1 MTIELSNSADLLGM
15 VGQEIGTGEWHAI
28 TQHQVNIFADAT
40 HDHQWIHVEPERAAK
55 GPYGGPIA
63 HGYLTLSFC
72 PVFLDDVLKINEVT
86 AAVNYGVNRVRFPAP
101 VPVGSRI
108 RGHVTLVAAEQ
119 KQTGLECAFGILV
132 ELEGSDRPACVG
144 ETVAIGGFFQI
155 GLALEVVHELGA
167 LFEATD
173 DEPAAFGKP
182 RDLTLM
188 FTVSPGDWVA
198 D

>member
-1 MTIELSNSADLLGM
+1 MTIQLGRPADLLGM

-72 PVFLDDVLKINEVT
+72 PVFLDDVLQIDAVT

-108 RGHVTLVAAEQ
+108 RGHVRLVSAEQ
-119 KQTGLECAFGILV
+119 KRRPGVRVRNPRRARGVGSAGLRHRDG
-132 ELEGSDRPACVG
+132 
-144 ETVAIGGFFQI
+144 
-155 GLALEVVHELGA
+155 
-167 LFEATD
+167 
-173 DEPAAFGKP
+173 
-182 RDLTLM
+182 RDLPVVPPITKRRSNYQGSA
-188 FTVSPGDWVA
+188 VR
-198 D
+198 

>member
-1 MTIELSNSADLLGM
+1 MTLQLSKPADLLGM

-72 PVFLDDVLKINEVT
+72 PVFLDDVLKIDAVT

-108 RGHVTLVAAEQ
+108 RGHVRLVSAEQ
-119 KQTGLECAFGILV
+119 NGRPGVRVREGIPYW
-132 ELEGSDRPACVG
+132 PAS
-144 ETVAIGGFFQI
+144 ENRLRQAPSLPFP
-155 GLALEVVHELGA
+155 ALRRRTEN
-167 LFEATD
+167 
-173 DEPAAFGKP
+173 
-182 RDLTLM
+182 TLM
-188 FTVSPGDWVA
+188 TA
-198 D
+198 L

>member
-1 MTIELSNSADLLGM
+1 M

-40 HDHQWIHVEPERAAK
+40 HDHQWIHVEPERAAT

-72 PVFLDDVLKINEVT
+72 PVFLDDVLKIDAVT

-108 RGHVTLVAAEQ
+108 RGHVTLVSANQ
-119 KQTGLECAFGILV
+119 KQAGLECAFGVLV
-132 ELEGSDRPACVG
+132 ELEGSDRPACVI
-144 ETVAIGGFFQI
+144 ETVVIY
-155 GLALEVVHELGA
+155 
-167 LFEATD
+167 
-173 DEPAAFGKP
+173 
-182 RDLTLM
+182 R
-188 FTVSPGDWVA
+188 
-198 D
+198 